1 MLEINRE
8 EYIKEYRDMAEDVIE
23 KEQLPFTSDM
33 IDFTLRG
40 KKSDRLEHMISFF
53 DNEEELRNQ
62 TTRKSLIFSS
72 NESKD
77 FIDSVIAA
85 NISDI
90 SESGTIYKQ
99 LQACGDSF
107 RIRGTKDCGSK
118 GRPVQ
123 LPIPETEFLYKIR
136 NSYVYIDDPKSLML
150 FDSYDEFCKATSS
163 AEKIYIRSP
172 LTCKHSTRN
181 GCCPICA
188 GELPEGIQNLG
199 AFATL
204 MITEVA
210 TQNALSSMNKGKKKN
225 VNTLLALPAGNIK
238 TMKEFYEW
246 CENILA
252 DLEGD
257 KVERRFYEIAM
268 LGRFNLEDGK
278 IRVSSLAN
286 PDSKNYF
293 GEFIYR
299 PKEKTFR
306 NMVSNS
312 PFLDDSLKGQIAL
325 NSYSN
330 SQF

>member
-1 MLEINRE
+1 MLKIDRE
-8 EYIKEYRDMAEDVIE
+8 DYIKEYREMAEDVIE
-23 KEQLPFTSDM
+23 KEQLPFTSDVLA
-33 IDFTLRG
+33 FALNG
-40 KKSDRLEHMISFF
+40 EKSDRLNHMIEFF
-53 DNEEELRNQ
+53 DNEEELREQ
-62 TTRKSLIFSS
+62 TTRKSLIFTSDESS
-72 NESKD
+72 N

-107 RIRGTKDCGSK
+107 RIRGHKDCGSK

-123 LPIPETEFLYKIR
+123 LPITETEFLYKIR
-136 NSYVYIDDPKSLML
+136 NSYIYINDPEDLML
-150 FDSYDEFCKATSS
+150 FDSYDEFCKATVGES
-163 AEKIYIRSP
+163 KIYVRSP
-172 LTCKHSTRN
+172 LTCKHATKK

-225 VNTLLALPAGNIK
+225 VNTLLTQSAGSIK
-238 TMKEFYEW
+238 TIEDFYNW
-246 CENILA
+246 CEGILNE
-252 DLEGD
+252 LEGD
-257 KVERRFYEIAM
+257 KVERRYYEIAM
-268 LGRFNLEDGK
+268 LGRFNLENGK

-299 PKEKTFR
+299 PKEKSFR
-306 NMVSNS
+306 NIVANS
-312 PFLDDSLKGQIAL
+312 PFIDDSLKGQIAL
-325 NSYSN
+325 NSYSRSN
-330 SQF
+330 F